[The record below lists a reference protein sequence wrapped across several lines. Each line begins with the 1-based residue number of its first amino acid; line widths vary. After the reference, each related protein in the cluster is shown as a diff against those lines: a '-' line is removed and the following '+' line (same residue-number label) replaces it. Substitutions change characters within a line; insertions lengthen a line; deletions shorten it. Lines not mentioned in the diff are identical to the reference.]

1 MDELTL
7 KDVKKFLKD
16 SKDEEVI
23 EFLDGLKGKVTL
35 DTVKD
40 AVENNNEVKKW
51 FLSEK
56 DSAVSKGIDGWKE
69 KTLPSEIKAAQEA
82 LRLELSP
89 KETEDQKKVRELM
102 EAHKTLTSELKKEK
116 MYAVAK
122 DKLSELGL
130 NTTLA
135 KFVVGEDEEST
146 LSNINL
152 LGEEHSKGIKLAVE
166 KSFKD
171 NGRVV
176 HETDKKNPP
185 TFTQEQLD
193 NMSQDEVTKNYDK
206 IMEQFNKG

>member
-1 MDELTL
+1 MDDLTL

-82 LRLELSP
+82 LRLQLSP

-130 NTTLA
+130 NTSLA

-146 LSNINL
+146 IANINL
-152 LGEEHSKGIKLAVE
+152 FGTEHNEGVKKAVE
-166 KSFKD
+166 KTFKES
-171 NGRVV
+171 GRVV
-176 HETDKKNPP
+176 REGDQTPP
-185 TFTQEQLD
+185 AFTEEQKA
-193 NMSQDEVTKNYDK
+193 NMSYEDVLKNYDK
-206 IMEQFNKG
+206 LIEH